1 MERLKEIR
9 EKRHI
14 TQIRLSIAAEVS
26 QETISA
32 YESGKA
38 MPSAETLIK
47 IADFLNT
54 STDYLLGRI
63 KEDIPLHEISNKI
76 VDKQLNEL
84 LNNYARL
91 NNYQRKDLIWYSGI
105 IENKDLD

>member
-1 MERLKEIR
+1 MENLKKYRKER
-9 EKRHI
+9 GI

-47 IADFLNT
+47 IADFLGVSVDFLLDRTDNPLVNT
-54 STDYLLGRI
+54 KKDINSEMMDIYNNLDKRQ
-63 KEDIPLHEISNKI
+63 KEYVLNYKKI
-76 VDKQLNEL
+76 RKQM
-84 LNNYARL
+84 
-91 NNYQRKDLIWYSGI
+91 
-105 IENKDLD
+105 

>member
-1 MERLKEIR
+1 MKNLKNYR
-9 EKRHI
+9 NEKGI

-47 IADFLNT
+47 IADFLGV
-54 STDYLLGRI
+54 SVDYLLDRTDNPLMNI
-63 KEDIPLHEISNKI
+63 NKDINSEMLNIYNQLNKEQKEDVLRYAKI
-76 VDKQLNEL
+76 RKQM
-84 LNNYARL
+84 
-91 NNYQRKDLIWYSGI
+91 
-105 IENKDLD
+105 

>member
-1 MERLKEIR
+1 MDRLREIR
-9 EKRHI
+9 EKRNI
-14 TQIRLSIAAEVS
+14 TQVRLSIAAEVS

-47 IADFLNT
+47 MADFLNT

-63 KEDIPLHEISNKI
+63 KKDVSIHDLSNKI
-76 VDKQLNEL
+76 VDNQLEEL

-91 NNYQRKDLIWYSGI
+91 NKMQRQDLVWYSGI
-105 IENKDLD
+105 LENKDI

>member
-1 MERLKEIR
+1 MKNLKNYR
-9 EKRHI
+9 NEKGI

-47 IADFLNT
+47 IADFLGV
-54 STDYLLGRI
+54 SVDYLLDRTDNPLI
-63 KEDIPLHEISNKI
+63 NINKDINSEMLNIYNQLDKEQKEDVLRYAKI
-76 VDKQLNEL
+76 RKQM
-84 LNNYARL
+84 
-91 NNYQRKDLIWYSGI
+91 
-105 IENKDLD
+105 

>member
-1 MERLKEIR
+1 MKNLKKYRKERG
-9 EKRHI
+9 I

-47 IADFLNT
+47 MSEFLGVSIDFLLDQ
-54 STDYLLGRI
+54 TDNPLVNQNKTDDDVELINLFHQLSKEQKVDVINYI
-63 KEDIPLHEISNKI
+63 KIR
-76 VDKQLNEL
+76 KQM
-84 LNNYARL
+84 
-91 NNYQRKDLIWYSGI
+91 
-105 IENKDLD
+105 

>member
-1 MERLKEIR
+1 MKNLKKYR
-9 EKRHI
+9 NEKGI

-47 IADFLNT
+47 IADFLDV
-54 STDYLLGRI
+54 SIDYLLDRTDNPI
-63 KEDIPLHEISNKI
+63 VNVKIDPELEILQIYNSMNKEQKEDLIKYAKI
-76 VDKQLNEL
+76 RKQM
-84 LNNYARL
+84 
-91 NNYQRKDLIWYSGI
+91 
-105 IENKDLD
+105 

>member
-1 MERLKEIR
+1 MNNLKKIR
-9 EKRHI
+9 NEKKI

-47 IADFLNT
+47 IADFLNV
-54 STDYLLGRI
+54 SIDYLLDRTDNPIINRKIDHESEIIHILNGLNKEQ
-63 KEDIPLHEISNKI
+63 KEDVIKYATIR
-76 VDKQLNEL
+76 KQM
-84 LNNYARL
+84 
-91 NNYQRKDLIWYSGI
+91 
-105 IENKDLD
+105 

>member
-1 MERLKEIR
+1 MKNLKNYR
-9 EKRHI
+9 NEKGI

-47 IADFLNT
+47 IADFLGI
-54 STDYLLGRI
+54 SVDFLLDRTDNPLMNINKDINSEMLNIYNQLDKEQ
-63 KEDIPLHEISNKI
+63 KEDVLRYAKI
-76 VDKQLNEL
+76 RKQM
-84 LNNYARL
+84 
-91 NNYQRKDLIWYSGI
+91 
-105 IENKDLD
+105 